1 MVVVVAIIRVNGPTS
16 DQQGL
21 ELNTVM
27 LGFLYQDQGE
37 EDDDGDDDQDQGEE
51 DDDGECFGEGQGLSV
66 RELFLVILICDGST
80 PLESQHSTA
89 IGKKARAKQGIFGS
103 V

>member
-37 EDDDGDDDQDQGEE
+37 EDDDG
-51 DDDGECFGEGQGLSV
+51 ECFGEGQGLCAGAVSCHFNL
-66 RELFLVILICDGST
+66 RRLYS
-80 PLESQHSTA
+80 S
-89 IGKKARAKQGIFGS
+89 
-103 V
+103 

>member
-37 EDDDGDDDQDQGEE
+37 EDDDGDDD
-51 DDDGECFGEGQGLSV
+51 GECFGEGQGLCAGAVSCHFNL
-66 RELFLVILICDGST
+66 RRLYS
-80 PLESQHSTA
+80 S
-89 IGKKARAKQGIFGS
+89 
-103 V
+103 

>member
-37 EDDDGDDDQDQGEE
+37 EDDDGG
-51 DDDGECFGEGQGLSV
+51 DDGECFGEGQGL
-66 RELFLVILICDGST
+66 DGC
-80 PLESQHSTA
+80 
-89 IGKKARAKQGIFGS
+89 GS
-103 V
+103 CFMSF

>member
-37 EDDDGDDDQDQGEE
+37 EDDDGKDEEDDDG
-51 DDDGECFGEGQGLSV
+51 DDDGECFGEGQGLCAGAVSCHFNL
-66 RELFLVILICDGST
+66 RRLYS
-80 PLESQHSTA
+80 S
-89 IGKKARAKQGIFGS
+89 
-103 V
+103 

>member
-21 ELNTVM
+21 QLNTVM

-37 EDDDGDDDQDQGEE
+37 EDDDGDDD
-51 DDDGECFGEGQGLSV
+51 GECFGEGQGLGAGAVSCHFN
-66 RELFLVILICDGST
+66 LLLS
-80 PLESQHSTA
+80 S
-89 IGKKARAKQGIFGS
+89 
-103 V
+103 

>member
-27 LGFLYQDQGE
+27 LGFLYHDKGE
-37 EDDDGDDDQDQGEE
+37 EDDDGN
-51 DDDGECFGEGQGLSV
+51 DDGECFGEGQGLGAGAVSCHFN
-66 RELFLVILICDGST
+66 LLLS
-80 PLESQHSTA
+80 S
-89 IGKKARAKQGIFGS
+89 
-103 V
+103 